1 MNRTFGSISSGKTY
15 DVHPSLNGNALLQFM
30 RPHPS
35 VVSQQNSEK
44 SALDGGVAIPIPLNA
59 PIVATG
65 NPITPLVAPTTTPSA
80 ALRGDP
86 LGVPKSNQAAN
97 GLRDSA

>member
-44 SALDGGVAIPIPLNA
+44 SALDGGVAIPIP
-59 PIVATG
+59 
-65 NPITPLVAPTTTPSA
+65 
-80 ALRGDP
+80 
-86 LGVPKSNQAAN
+86 
-97 GLRDSA
+97 